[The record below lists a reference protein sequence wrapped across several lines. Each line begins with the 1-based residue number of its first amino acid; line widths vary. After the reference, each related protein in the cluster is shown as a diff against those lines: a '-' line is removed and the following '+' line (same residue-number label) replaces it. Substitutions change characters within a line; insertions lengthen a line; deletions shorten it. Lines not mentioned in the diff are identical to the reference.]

1 MTNIISIGRN
11 YEDNGLQKQLTHIEW
26 EFFKKDIYA
35 LFEEVYFFG
44 EGIGYLDAPVCSISE
59 TSYTVIGAI
68 KEDPNTIENI
78 RELAKKYK
86 QKEIAITHGKTR
98 FVKANKEDEEVNRPT
113 HFLETFAF

>member
-11 YEDNGLQKQLTHIEW
+11 YEDNGLQKQLRHIDW

-59 TSYTVIGAI
+59 ISYTVIGLVRRNEDCI
-68 KEDPNTIENI
+68 KIL

-86 QKEIAITHGKTR
+86 QKEIALTHGTTR
-98 FVKANKEDEEVNRPT
+98 FVKANEETN
-113 HFLETFAF
+113 